1 MLKTTQK
8 IKFEDYLLMFL
19 LMGVSGNRAF
29 DELGGSFLYLFI
41 IVFEL
46 VIYRNRIGKEAWN
59 KVLWWAVLFVV
70 IFVGQLITLKI
81 IGYLACINYIFKVA
95 TAIFAVFILK
105 DKFAPTY
112 FNTMVWLSKIALFF
126 WGLNVIGV
134 YFPAVI
140 HFSNDTESLIFYT
153 QPSSNR
159 FIGSMGV
166 LRNFGMFWEPGAYAG
181 YLLIAFF
188 LFINRLDYLWL
199 NYRKSC
205 IVLIIALLTT
215 FSTTGYIIFSVL
227 LLFFLNDRIKNK
239 IVLWGTGAVVFVGLF
254 YIFNTVG
261 FLGNKILSEYND
273 AVVMDQYDVNFSRFG
288 AFMFDLQY
296 IRMHPI
302 FGNGL
307 LKETRFSQHI
317 AFADNLN
324 AFGNGFSGEI
334 AYFGIPFMLIYLI
347 SVYRNPSLK
356 QKWRLLIL
364 IVLLLQ
370 GEYFMNYPMY
380 FIFPF
385 VTFFNEDMV
394 YDFNQIKAGY
404 NG

>member
-1 MLKTTQK
+1 MLKTIQK

-19 LMGVSGNRAF
+19 LMGVSGNRLF
-29 DELGGSFLYLFI
+29 DELGGSFLYLFMV
-41 IVFEL
+41 VFEL
-46 VIYRNRIGKEAWN
+46 VIYGNRIGKEAWN
-59 KVLWWAVLFVV
+59 KVLWWVVMFVV
-70 IFVGQLITLKI
+70 IFLGQLITLKI
-81 IGYLACINYIFKVA
+81 IGYLACINYIFKVI
-95 TAIFAVFILK
+95 TAFFAVFILK

-112 FNTMVWLSKIALFF
+112 FNTMVWLSKIALIL
-126 WGLNVIGV
+126 WGLNVLGL
-134 YFPAVI
+134 YLPAVM
-140 HFSNDTESLIFYT
+140 HFSNKTESLIFYT

-181 YLLIAFF
+181 YLLITFF

-205 IVLIIALLTT
+205 IVLIVALLTT
-215 FSTTGYIIFSVL
+215 FSTTGYLIFAVL
-227 LLFFLNDRIKNK
+227 VLFFLNDRIKK
-239 IVLWGTGAVVFVGLF
+239 KVVLWGISAIVLAGMF
-254 YIFNTVG
+254 YVFNTID
-261 FLGNKILSEYND
+261 FLGNKILYEYEN
-273 AVVMDQYDVNFSRFG
+273 ASSMNQYDIRFG
-288 AFMFDLQY
+288 RMGAFVFDMQY

-324 AFGNGFSGEI
+324 AFSNGFSGEI

-347 SVYRNPSLK
+347 AVFRNPSLK
-356 QKWRLLIL
+356 QKWRLMILIL
-364 IVLLLQ
+364 LLLQ
-370 GEYFMNYPMY
+370 SEYYMNYPIY

-385 VTFFNEDMV
+385 VLFFNTK
-394 YDFNQIKAGY
+394 NQPVDSTQTT
-404 NG
+404 